1 MYDGKEKI
9 MADSEIVLN
18 THSGRSANVN
28 NSGSKTFIT
37 YRRAPENAP
46 CNQLVVT
53 DICVIIANKVIIN
66 YLSLF
71 LSQQKSNI
79 LYFG

>member
-1 MYDGKEKI
+1 
-9 MADSEIVLN
+9 MADSEIVLHTPN
-18 THSGRSANVN
+18 GRVANVN

-53 DICVIIANKVIIN
+53 DICVIIANKQVT
-66 YLSLF
+66 LF
-71 LSQQKSNI
+71 VCLFVLIFKPFICLQ
-79 LYFG
+79 